1 MRTHFGWGATDYSWL
16 LLAASL
22 VGTAA
27 LASYSTAERLA
38 SPPATAALLAVGAA
52 VGAAAFAIHTRRASS
67 EVAHALLAVAMSGC
81 LAALEPSLKA
91 LASRQLPQEVQG
103 RSFGLMEVT
112 TRLGDLCANLVGTRL
127 YTLSMAAGGGG
138 PGAAP
143 PSAAPCAPC
152 CPCLRSAVARCPSRS
167 SPPLVAVVPPL
178 QCLRLVAIPAAAD
191 AAAPLRVRR
200 RPPPTGPAD
209 SPRLGAAGGGGV
221 EAGCCRAAGRRA
233 GLPERQRER
242 RGGVGLVRLNDVSSL
257 LREPSQRLAGLD

>member
-1 MRTHFGWGATDYSWL
+1 MRTHFGWGATDYSGL

-143 PSAAPCAPC
+143 PSSALLRALLSVPALGGGALPFTLFAAA
-152 CPCLRSAVARCPSRS
+152 
-167 SPPLVAVVPPL
+167 LVAVVTPL

-191 AAAPLRVRR
+191 AAAPLEYGGGRAPKRS
-200 RPPPTGPAD
+200 PAD
-209 SPRLGAAGGGGV
+209 SPRLGAGGEGGV
-221 EAGCCRAAGRRA
+221 ENWRLLPHGGTSELGCRSGNVSDEAA
-233 GLPERQRER
+233 
-242 RGGVGLVRLNDVSSL
+242 SS
-257 LREPSQRLAGLD
+257 

>member
-1 MRTHFGWGATDYSWL
+1 VRTHFGWGATDYSGL

-138 PGAAP
+138 AAAAASAPSSALLRALLSVPALGGGALP
-143 PSAAPCAPC
+143 FTLFAAA
-152 CPCLRSAVARCPSRS
+152 
-167 SPPLVAVVPPL
+167 LVAVVTPL

-191 AAAPLRVRR
+191 AAAPLEYGGGRAPKRS
-200 RPPPTGPAD
+200 PAD
-209 SPRLGAAGGGGV
+209 SPRLGAAGVGGV
-221 EAGCCRAAGRRA
+221 ENWRLLPHGGTSELGCRSGNVSDEAASA
-233 GLPERQRER
+233 
-242 RGGVGLVRLNDVSSL
+242 
-257 LREPSQRLAGLD
+257 

>member
-138 PGAAP
+138 AAAAASAPSSALLRALLSVPALGGGALP
-143 PSAAPCAPC
+143 FTLFAAA
-152 CPCLRSAVARCPSRS
+152 
-167 SPPLVAVVPPL
+167 LVAVVTPL
-178 QCLRLVAIPAAAD
+178 QCLRLVSVPAAAD
-191 AAAPLRVRR
+191 AAAPLEYGGGRAPKRS
-200 RPPPTGPAD
+200 PAD
-209 SPRLGAAGGGGV
+209 SPRLGAAGEGGV
-221 EAGCCRAAGRRA
+221 ENWRLLPHGGTSELGCRSGNVSDEAASA
-233 GLPERQRER
+233 
-242 RGGVGLVRLNDVSSL
+242 
-257 LREPSQRLAGLD
+257 

>member
-138 PGAAP
+138 PGGGAAP
-143 PSAAPCAPC
+143 PSSSALLRALLSVPALGGGALPFTLFAAA
-152 CPCLRSAVARCPSRS
+152 
-167 SPPLVAVVPPL
+167 LVAVVTPL

-191 AAAPLRVRR
+191 AAAPLEYGGGRAPKRS
-200 RPPPTGPAD
+200 PAD
-209 SPRLGAAGGGGV
+209 SPRLGAADEGGV
-221 EAGCCRAAGRRA
+221 ENWRLLPHGGTSELGCRSGNVSDEAA
-233 GLPERQRER
+233 
-242 RGGVGLVRLNDVSSL
+242 SS
-257 LREPSQRLAGLD
+257 

>member
-143 PSAAPCAPC
+143 PSSSALLRALLSVPALGGGALPFTLFAAA
-152 CPCLRSAVARCPSRS
+152 
-167 SPPLVAVVPPL
+167 LVAVVTPL

-191 AAAPLRVRR
+191 AAAPLEYGGGRAPKRS
-200 RPPPTGPAD
+200 PAD
-209 SPRLGAAGGGGV
+209 SPRLGAGGGGGV
-221 EAGCCRAAGRRA
+221 ENWRLLPHGGTSELGCRSGNVSDEAASA
-233 GLPERQRER
+233 
-242 RGGVGLVRLNDVSSL
+242 
-257 LREPSQRLAGLD
+257 

>member
-1 MRTHFGWGATDYSWL
+1 MRTHFGWGATDYSGL

-143 PSAAPCAPC
+143 PPSAL
-152 CPCLRSAVARCPSRS
+152 LRALLSVPALGGGALPFTLFAAA
-167 SPPLVAVVPPL
+167 LVAVVTPL

-191 AAAPLRVRR
+191 AAAPLEYGGGRAPKRS
-200 RPPPTGPAD
+200 PAD
-209 SPRLGAAGGGGV
+209 SPRLGAAGEGGV
-221 EAGCCRAAGRRA
+221 ENWRLLPHGGTSELGCRSGNVSDEAA
-233 GLPERQRER
+233 
-242 RGGVGLVRLNDVSSL
+242 SS
-257 LREPSQRLAGLD
+257 